1 MGRRKQ
7 DPAKRKSEYIDAAI
21 ALFCEKGCANVSLS
35 ELLAALGGDAP
46 LSPGVFYY
54 YFKSKDALLDECL
67 NVYVNRY
74 AEGMIRSFADESV
87 PFPAKVRQVLEIID
101 TAMRHLG
108 LMLPEGNADMDV
120 SFHNL
125 LSERFFRK
133 VLPPLSK
140 LIADGL
146 ANGMLPRTELA
157 AKAGPELMARLLCNG
172 VATLIHKDTLLFP
185 GTQHEFANVRLVPAY
200 VAQVLGLPLSAIE
213 QP

>member
-1 MGRRKQ
+1 MGRKKQ

-21 ALFCEKGCANVSLS
+21 ALFCEKGCANTSLS
-35 ELLAALGGDAP
+35 ELLAALGGDTP

-67 NVYVNRY
+67 NTYVDRY
-74 AEGMIRSFADESV
+74 AEGMVRSFGDESV
-87 PFPAKVRQVLEIID
+87 PFPCKVRQVLGIIR
-101 TAMRHLG
+101 TAICDVG

-133 VLPPLSK
+133 ILPPLSK
-140 LIADGL
+140 LIAEGL
-146 ANGMLPRTELA
+146 ESGALPRTELA

-172 VATLIHKDTLLFP
+172 VATLLHKDTLLLP
-185 GTQHEFANVRLVPAY
+185 GAQHELANVRFVPAY